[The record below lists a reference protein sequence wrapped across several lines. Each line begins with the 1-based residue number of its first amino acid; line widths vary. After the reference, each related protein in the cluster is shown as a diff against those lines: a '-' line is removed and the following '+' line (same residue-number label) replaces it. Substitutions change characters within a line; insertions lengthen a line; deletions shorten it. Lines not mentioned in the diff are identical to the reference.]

1 MAELALFTGYALL
14 ALIAVGGA
22 VAAHRAAD
30 RAAHHASALQQSRGR
45 LVAVE
50 HSVEAVDTKLRK
62 LAGRVY
68 ASERPAKVI
77 EGETLDLDD
86 MPLEEKNRL
95 IRERL
100 RAQHG
105 ILKRGN
111 SADTE

>member
-1 MAELALFTGYALL
+1 MDELVLFTGYALL
-14 ALIAVGGA
+14 AAVAVLGA

-30 RAAHHASALQQSRGR
+30 RAAHAANTLQQSRGR

-50 HSVEAVDTKLRK
+50 HAAEALDTKLRK

-77 EGETLDLDD
+77 EGETVDLDAL
-86 MPLEEKNRL
+86 PLEEKNRL